1 MRVWGDGGVPGSKQ
15 VFLAETHEVLEAGL
29 RAGAQDHVVQ
39 HLDADDLPGFDELPG
54 GSDVLGAGGWITA
67 GVIVLCEAASY
78 VK

>member
-1 MRVWGDGGVPGSKQ
+1 MPGSEQ
-15 VFLAETHEVLEAGL
+15 VLLAETHEVLETSV
-29 RAGAQDHVVQ
+29 RASAEDYVVQ
-39 HLDADDLPGFDELPG
+39 DLDADDLPGFDELPG